1 MRRPTQPPRG
11 GSHVLLCGIALLGL
25 GLAQT
30 ARAQTIEEDRRQN
43 QSVLDLERPGYEP
56 RTLKLGDVML
66 LPELD
71 VGATYNSNIYAA
83 HVDRRDDIVTSIQ
96 PRVSIRKDEG
106 RFQWLGE
113 LSGDIRRYAS
123 NSRENSESYGA
134 AGTFKALLSQE
145 LTISGTAGYQRAVEN
160 RADPEVRQNPTLGPP
175 LFDMLTGK
183 LEMKLTGSRIGFSLK
198 GEAEKYD
205 FVSRIND
212 DRAFTS
218 YRGTARLSY
227 RLSPMLD
234 GYAQVYVNQRDFRL
248 RAPITGASRDGRTI
262 GGLIGVQVN
271 PGGKLRGEIGAG
283 VFRYKPESSLF
294 RSFSGFALE
303 GALIYSLRPRTALI
317 LDVFSGDVAT
327 VRNGASGRI
336 DRSARL
342 TVQQEIRHNLIAS
355 AALRY
360 RQTRYRGIDSRLNT
374 FSGDLD
380 VEYLLNRHLAL
391 ALTGQYSKRTG
402 GSAPDRF
409 DRTRIGVALRMRY

>member
-1 MRRPTQPPRG
+1 
-11 GSHVLLCGIALLGL
+11 
-25 GLAQT
+25 
-30 ARAQTIEEDRRQN
+30 
-43 QSVLDLERPGYEP
+43 
-56 RTLKLGDVML
+56 
-66 LPELD
+66 
-71 VGATYNSNIYAA
+71 
-83 HVDRRDDIVTSIQ
+83 
-96 PRVSIRKDEG
+96 
-106 RFQWLGE
+106 
-113 LSGDIRRYAS
+113 
-123 NSRENSESYGA
+123 
-134 AGTFKALLSQE
+134 
-145 LTISGTAGYQRAVEN
+145 
-160 RADPEVRQNPTLGPP
+160 
-175 LFDMLTGK
+175 
-183 LEMKLTGSRIGFSLK
+183 
-198 GEAEKYD
+198 
-205 FVSRIND
+205 
-212 DRAFTS
+212 
-218 YRGTARLSY
+218 ARLSY

-248 RAPITGASRDGRTI
+248 RAPTTDASRDGRTI
-262 GGLIGVQVN
+262 GGLVGVQVN